1 MNSSDAAFIQL
12 TRRKAEEELQSTRG
26 DDDDEDDRERDG
38 AGAAVARE
46 SIVNLLPPSLA
57 LSPLPLLPPARPV
70 STFTKLSPR
79 GGLRPRERG
88 RAPERVTNRFGE
100 VHARTV
106 VRTEDG
112 GQVGTLGIIHA
123 NISFETHLTPL
134 SGSLCHLRTK
144 MKLRLLGY
152 NVCPRVWRH
161 GSCRIGVNHSYR
173 RRHTEEGEGEEGRR
187 RQK

>member
-1 MNSSDAAFIQL
+1 MNLSDAAFIQL

-26 DDDDEDDRERDG
+26 DEDDKDEDDRERDG

-46 SIVNLLPPSLA
+46 SIVNLLAPSPSLS
-57 LSPLPLLPPARPV
+57 LFSPSSPARPV

-123 NISFETHLTPL
+123 ALTF
-134 SGSLCHLRTK
+134 
-144 MKLRLLGY
+144 
-152 NVCPRVWRH
+152 
-161 GSCRIGVNHSYR
+161 HSR
-173 RRHTEEGEGEEGRR
+173 PI
-187 RQK
+187 